1 MFLSGR
7 DLQRILDRLDI
18 IDAGIKELHKGQVKT
33 MAQIDDLNAAIQA
46 ENVAITNLTGAIS
59 AEEARVTATITA
71 LQSANAT
78 TPNPAV
84 ASAITQLQAT
94 AANLATI
101 STGLTSFDATS

>member
-7 DLQRILDRLDI
+7 DLRALHGRLDS
-18 IDAGIKELHKGQVKT
+18 IDAGIKELKKGQDKI

-101 STGLTSFDATS
+101 SIGLTSFDATS